1 MRIECPDCN
10 AAYEV
15 PEAQIR
21 PGRSVRCVRCEGQWR
36 PAGELPKPIAT
47 LPAVEDGPDVAA
59 PDQAVRDGVV
69 RLRQSAA
76 PAPLVPAGGVAV
88 DHAASPR
95 LPGLLLTAWG
105 GWAASLVLLGLLL
118 VSAIHWRGTIMQ
130 GWPPSIRLYTALGA
144 TPPPPPV

>member
-36 PAGELPKPIAT
+36 PAGELPEAIAA
-47 LPAVEDGPDVAA
+47 LRDE
-59 PDQAVRDGVV
+59 AVRDGVV

-76 PAPLVPAGGVAV
+76 PAPLVPAGEAV
-88 DHAASPR
+88 VISPR
-95 LPGLLLTAWG
+95 PPGRVLTAWG

-118 VSAIHWRGTIMQ
+118 VSAIHWRGAIMQ
-130 GWPPSIRLYTALGA
+130 EWPPSIRLYTALGA
-144 TPPPPPV
+144 TPPPPV